1 MSQQLRVEALMEPHD
16 SWVKMKAVWDACEAA
31 GVGVP
36 DEVAAYFHDEIPEGE
51 GPVVQLQT
59 SRNYRTGDPVV
70 YGLEID
76 VKDLPKGT
84 RTIRFVVS

>member
-1 MSQQLRVEALMEPHD
+1 MEPHD